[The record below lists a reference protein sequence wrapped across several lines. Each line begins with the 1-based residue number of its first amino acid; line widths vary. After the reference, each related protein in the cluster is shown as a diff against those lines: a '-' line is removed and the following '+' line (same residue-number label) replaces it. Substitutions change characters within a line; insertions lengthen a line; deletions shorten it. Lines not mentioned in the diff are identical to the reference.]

1 MHPSMHSPYPCLL
14 SISPQRLIKSWINDD
29 YMNKVTVPALGLD
42 DWSLLGMLAVHI
54 NILNFSLNF
63 SLAWGKV
70 FSLSGHFLPNLRK
83 ILVAGILGRESSWK
97 RVYYILRNPSRFRKP
112 PNSPLRLRHAHMCHD
127 NSESK
132 DSLGTPRHKYSRY
145 IYIYILWMRVGLGY
159 PQNMHVFVEAAKF
172 NSTIW
177 PTTPQTC
184 ASKKSCTSARSSSTL
199 SPTWWSSDDPTTI
212 KGQVWGLSHLPILFN
227 RKAGLDSEIP
237 QMVV

>member
-145 IYIYILWMRVGLGY
+145 IYIYYEWELVSDTLKTCMFSLKQ
-159 PQNMHVFVEAAKF
+159 P
-172 NSTIW
+172 NST
-177 PTTPQTC
+177 PQSDRRLRKHVPQRNP
-184 ASKKSCTSARSSSTL
+184 ALLLEARR
-199 SPTWWSSDDPTTI
+199 PYHQPDGRAMI
-212 KGQVWGLSHLPILFN
+212 Q
-227 RKAGLDSEIP
+227 
-237 QMVV
+237 QQ